1 MKLTKKIPWAELEQ
15 HYAQT
20 SIDEASNV
28 GNSARLAKR
37 AIMIINA
44 RYGFSDEDTV
54 REIRINPYLRFFFS
68 I

>member
-1 MKLTKKIPWAELEQ
+1 M
-15 HYAQT
+15 
-20 SIDEASNV
+20 DEVFLFYMRNNAD
-28 GNSARLAKR
+28 NSARLAMR

-54 REIRINPYLRFFFS
+54 REIRMNPYLRFFFS